1 METSPERPPSI
12 AALRCLDKLRAQMI
26 DFLFGSARGGIK
38 APKKQQHEPD
48 RHKLTFSA
56 PSYNCT
62 AIETYI
68 GHPYSPAMY
77 QPAALHEEVADRGQ
91 SVASPS

>member
-1 METSPERPPSI
+1 M
-12 AALRCLDKLRAQMI
+12 AQMI
-26 DFLFGSARGGIK
+26 DFLFGSARGLKHPK
-38 APKKQQHEPD
+38 AAARTRRTQV
-48 RHKLTFSA
+48 TFSA

-77 QPAALHEEVADRGQ
+77 QPAALHEEVAERSQ
-91 SVASPS
+91 SVASPSGTVPRLLVTATVHFFPPSTPR